1 MMRQAHPRPLVFALP
16 GNEEFARR
24 LADRLHADLGEVEMR
39 AFPDGETYLRL
50 RTDPAG
56 REVVL
61 VCTLDRPDGKFLPL
75 LFAAHAARTLGASRV
90 GLVAPYLA
98 YLRQDRSFRPG
109 EAVTS
114 VTFARTLSSAVDW
127 LVTVDPHLHRYASL
141 DEVYTVPSRAVAA
154 APLLAGWIA
163 ANVATPVL
171 IGPDAESRQWVSHVA
186 GLAGAPFQVL
196 EKRRLGDLQV
206 EVSLPN
212 RDLLSNRTPVLVDD
226 IVSSAR
232 TMIET
237 ATHLKDLGCPPPYC
251 VAVHAVFAADS
262 YSRLADSAARIVTT
276 NTVPHASN
284 DIDVSALVAAS
295 VEEVLTEHLA
305 LSSNDGRGRHAPDVA
320 ITVQPQKGR

>member
-1 MMRQAHPRPLVFALP
+1 MMGKVVSRPLLFAMP
-16 GNEEFARR
+16 GNEDFARL
-24 LADRLHADLGEVEMR
+24 LADLLDAELGEIETR

-50 RTDPAG
+50 KTDPIG
-56 REVVL
+56 REVAL

-75 LFAAHAARTLGASRV
+75 LFAAHAARALGAARV
-90 GLVAPYLA
+90 GLTAPYLG
-98 YLRQDRSFRPG
+98 YLRQDRSFNAG

-114 VTFARTLSSAVDW
+114 AAFARMLSSAVDW

-141 DEVYTVPSRAVAA
+141 DEVYAVPSRAVAA

-196 EKRRLGDLQV
+196 NKQRLGDFQV
-206 EVSLPN
+206 RVSLPD
-212 RDLLSNRTPVLVDD
+212 RDLLSNRTPVIVDD

-232 TMIET
+232 TMIE
-237 ATHLKDLGCPPPYC
+237 AARHLTELGFPPPYC

-262 YSRLADSAARIVTT
+262 YFRLTDSATRIVTT

-284 DIDVSALVAAS
+284 GIDVAALVAAS
-295 VEEVLTEHLA
+295 VEEVLTKHPA
-305 LSSNDGRGRHAPDVA
+305 LSSGNGRGRSAPDIA
-320 ITVQPQKGR
+320 IPAQPQKGT